1 VKNLALIVAGLTA
14 VSAVALAQ
22 GRGPAAPPAPLEP
35 GATQAEVDT
44 ALLALPANLRN
55 GATVVKWKPDHTY
68 TVLRKGTNHLVCFD
82 RSGFPL
88 QQPFSVVCTSLTNLA
103 REKQNLEA
111 EATGDRK
118 KSEALLAAEEKAGTR
133 VKPEYGSVWYHL
145 MGPNRE
151 QAHEHVTIA
160 MPNATTQSTGLPDNP
175 QMGGVWLMDAGTT
188 GAHIMTPGE

>member
-1 VKNLALIVAGLTA
+1 VKNLALILVGLA
-14 VSAVALAQ
+14 AASATLLAQ

-35 GATQAEVDT
+35 GAAQAEVDT
-44 ALLALPANLRN
+44 ALLALPANLQN
-55 GATVVKWKPDHTY
+55 GATVVKWQPDHTY

-88 QQPFSVVCTSLTNLA
+88 QQPFSVVCTSMANLA

-111 EATGDRK
+111 EATGDRM
-118 KSEALLAAEEKAGTR
+118 KSEAMLAAEEKAGTR

-145 MGPNRE
+145 MGSDK
-151 QAHEHVTIA
+151 AHAHAHVTIA
-160 MPNATTQSTGLPDNP
+160 MPNATGKTTGLPENS
-175 QMGGVWLMDAGTT
+175 QQGGVWLMDAGTT

>member
-1 VKNLALIVAGLTA
+1 VNRLALIVVAAA
-14 VSAVALAQ
+14 VSSAPLLAQ

-44 ALLALPANLRN
+44 ALLAAPANLRN
-55 GATVVKWKPDHTY
+55 GAMVIKWKPDHSY

-88 QQPFSVVCTSLTNLA
+88 QQPFSVVCTSENNLA
-103 REKQNLEA
+103 REKQNLTA

-118 KSEALLAAEEKAGTR
+118 KSEALLADEEKAGTR
-133 VKPEYGSVWYHL
+133 AKPEYGSVWYHL
-145 MGPNRE
+145 MGPSKAN
-151 QAHEHVTIA
+151 AHEHVTIA
-160 MPNATTQSTGLPDNP
+160 MPGATTQTTGLPDNP
-175 QMGGVWLMDAGTT
+175 KQGGVWLMDAGTT